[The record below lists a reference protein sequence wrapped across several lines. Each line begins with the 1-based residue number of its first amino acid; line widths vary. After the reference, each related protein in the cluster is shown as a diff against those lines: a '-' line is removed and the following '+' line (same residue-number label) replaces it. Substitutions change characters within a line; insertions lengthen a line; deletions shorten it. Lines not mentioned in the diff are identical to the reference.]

1 MQRTSSRGKQ
11 SAGPLFLSLL
21 LWSLDKFPG
30 NVSQCLQTSN
40 HISLSDAI
48 QKYFKLLD
56 SGFPF
61 YRQEMALV
69 ITQQVPVFTVQPGS
83 FLPSARCKETH
94 RSAFGYLCQQST
106 APFKQACLTWFTVS
120 LIQCLSIPWFQFFSF
135 SKAASRIRMQLSNDA
150 QNAQPQNCSSH
161 LSNAPS
167 QQWWEIS
174 QCYKVGGCPWAQR
187 ELDPWLLPAQLMLTH
202 YIDKLNNL
210 QKKHSVCFTS
220 VHPLSVLTVL
230 HDKKKGD

>member
-1 MQRTSSRGKQ
+1 MQFRNTLSCLIQVFHFTGRKWHLSSPSRSQWTQCSQAPSCPAPGARKHTDPHLVI
-11 SAGPLFLSLL
+11 SASRALPPSNKLVS
-21 LWSLDKFPG
+21 PG
-30 NVSQCLQTSN
+30 SQCLWFSVCQYPDSN
-40 HISLSDAI
+40 S
-48 QKYFKLLD
+48 
-56 SGFPF
+56 
-61 YRQEMALV
+61 
-69 ITQQVPVFTVQPGS
+69 
-83 FLPSARCKETH
+83 SA
-94 RSAFGYLCQQST
+94 A
-106 APFKQACLTWFTVS
+106 
-120 LIQCLSIPWFQFFSF
+120 SF

-174 QCYKVGGCPWAQR
+174 QCYKVGGCPRAQR